1 VEVEQYLLVYSEV
14 HGNITIKSLTEPE
27 AISLSTESEARSKP
41 LTNSQ
46 RETQRGKSRMFCV
59 FRTSTQRELVERIA
73 EDVIGSQ
80 ITSVPINTYLNEPV
94 APEGIG

>member
-1 VEVEQYLLVYSEV
+1 
-14 HGNITIKSLTEPE
+14 
-27 AISLSTESEARSKP
+27 
-41 LTNSQ
+41 
-46 RETQRGKSRMFCV
+46 MFCV